1 MEKVLSRTAFETANI
16 ILIGMPGGGKTT
28 VGKLVAKKLGRE
40 FVDIDDHISSTAGK
54 AIPDIF
60 ADDGEEA
67 FRTLETQVTGEICKE
82 SGRVVACG
90 GGVVTRSRNYD
101 LLHQNGIIVLLKRPL
116 DQLVSD
122 GRPMSISKGVS
133 RLARERTPRYTA
145 WADVV
150 VDNTLAPE
158 QVADCVID
166 AVVAYFDTE
175 TL

>member
-1 MEKVLSRTAFETANI
+1 MEKVLRRVAFETTNI
-16 ILIGMPGGGKTT
+16 VLIGMPGGGKSTI
-28 VGKLVAKKLGRE
+28 GNLVAKKLGRE
-40 FVDIDDHISSTAGK
+40 FIDIDDHIPPAAGK
-54 AIPDIF
+54 TIPEIF
-60 ADDGEEA
+60 SEDGEAA
-67 FRTLETQVTGEICKE
+67 FRAVETQVTGEICKK

-90 GGVVTRSRNYD
+90 GGVVTQPRNYD
-101 LLHQNGIIVLLKRPL
+101 LLHQNGIIVLLRRPL

-133 RLARERTPRYTA
+133 RLARERASLYIA
-145 WADVV
+145 WANVV

-158 QVADCVID
+158 QVADRVID